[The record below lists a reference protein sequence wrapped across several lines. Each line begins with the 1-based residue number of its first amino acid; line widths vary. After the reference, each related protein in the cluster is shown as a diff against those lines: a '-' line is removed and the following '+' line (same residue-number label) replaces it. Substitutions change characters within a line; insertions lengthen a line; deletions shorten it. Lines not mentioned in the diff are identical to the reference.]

1 MALKDH
7 YTINKEYQERIWFIS
22 NNFIS
27 CLLIVIFIKKS
38 NFKINKNLKMVKKL
52 FVFDFDQTIIDI
64 NSDAII
70 KDLGKINGIL

>member
-7 YTINKEYQERIWFIS
+7 YTINKEYKERIWFIS

-70 KDLGKINGIL
+70 EDLGKINGIL